1 MKKYFV
7 FLLLLVFVNSI
18 NAFQTDSTLQS
29 INKLV
34 ELQKNIKEIHPALEK
49 LYPIAVYKNGTF
61 EVYEIDTTSNEYKI
75 IKNVPALREISKG
88 IRAAFPL
95 EENDYKMTCVVTP
108 EVFESAKDY
117 SIIFHEFVHC
127 YQAETVEYELKDS
140 LTIYKKAMNDQ
151 DYMWELNYPFPFNDS
166 VFAELYKSFFEQL
179 QKENLTEAEK
189 IHNSL
194 KEYLSDENYQYL
206 TWAEWKEGSAR
217 WIENLIREKLN
228 VNENIAGSKGEL
240 TRVSFYYGGSNFIKL
255 LSEKY
260 KTKNLKHIFE
270 LIYN

>member
-1 MKKYFV
+1 MKNIFIFL
-7 FLLLLVFVNSI
+7 FLLFSVNSI
-18 NAFQTDSTLQS
+18 TAFQTDTTLLS

-34 ELQKNIKEIHPALEK
+34 ELQKSLKEIHPALEK
-49 LYPIAVYKNGTF
+49 LHPVAVYKNSNC
-61 EVYEIDTTSNEYKI
+61 EIYEFDISSSEYKL
-75 IKNVPALREISKG
+75 KKTVPALREISKG

-108 EVFESAKDY
+108 EAFESAKDF

-140 LTIYKKAMNDQ
+140 LSIYKKAMDEQ
-151 DYMWELNYPFPFNDS
+151 DYMWELNFDFPYSDS
-166 VFAELYKSFFEQL
+166 VFIKLYKSFFEEL
-179 QKENLTEAEK
+179 EKENLVEAEK
-189 IHNSL
+189 IHDSL
-194 KEYLSDENYQYL
+194 KKYLSDENYQYL

-217 WIENLIREKLN
+217 WIENMIREKLN
-228 VNENIAGSKGEL
+228 VNENIAGSKGEF

-260 KTKNLKHIFE
+260 KTKNLKDIYD

>member
-1 MKKYFV
+1 MKKNFFFLV
-7 FLLLLVFVNSI
+7 LLLFVNSVSAI
-18 NAFQTDSTLQS
+18 QTDSTLQS

-34 ELQKNIKEIHPALEK
+34 ELQKSLKEIHPALEK
-49 LYPIAVYKNGTF
+49 LYPIAVYKNSDCII
-61 EVYEIDTTSNEYKI
+61 YEFDTSASEYKL
-75 IKNVPALREISKG
+75 IKTVPALREISKG

-108 EVFESAKDY
+108 EAFESAKDY

-127 YQAETVEYELKDS
+127 FQAATIEYEIKDS
-140 LTIYKKAMNDQ
+140 LTIYINAMNEQ
-151 DYMWELNYPFPFNDS
+151 DYMWELNYPFPYNDS
-166 VFAELYKSFFEQL
+166 VFAELYKSFFEAL

-189 IHNSL
+189 IHDSL
-194 KEYLSDENYQYL
+194 KEYLSGENYQYL

-217 WIENLIREKLN
+217 WIENMIREKLN
-228 VNENIAGSKGEL
+228 VNENLAGSKGEL

-260 KTKNLKHIFE
+260 KARNLKDIYD